1 MLSWISTAWSAVSGL
16 FGGSSS
22 KAILWLAIGLGVAL
36 LLCWALWLRGDLAQA
51 RATIGTLEAAYSAS
65 QAAVSEL
72 QDARKRQDIAL
83 TAREAQIHTINAQRE
98 ALRRK
103 LGEVM
108 RNDQDARDWASQPVP
123 ASVRGLLQ

>member
-1 MLSWISTAWSAVSGL
+1 MFSWLGTAWSAVSGL

-22 KAILWLAIGLGVAL
+22 KAILWLSIGLGIAL
-36 LLCWALWLRGDLAQA
+36 LLCWGLWLRGSLAQA
-51 RATIGTLEAAYSAS
+51 EANVSALQTAYTAS

-72 QDARKRQDIAL
+72 QAAKERQDAAL
-83 TAREAQIHTINAQRE
+83 AEREAQLNTINAQLE

-108 RNDQDARDWASQPVP
+108 RNDADARDWGSQPLP

>member
-22 KAILWLAIGLGVAL
+22 KAILWLAIGLGIAL
-36 LLCWALWLRGDLAQA
+36 LLCWALWLRGDLAKA
-51 RATIGTLEAAYSAS
+51 EANLATVQTAYDAS
-65 QAAVSEL
+65 QAALTELQAAKEL
-72 QDARKRQDIAL
+72 QDAAL
-83 TAREAQIHTINAQRE
+83 AERETQLNTINAQRE

-108 RNDQDARDWASQPVP
+108 RNDQIARDWASQPIP